1 MHLKF
6 GFGLGTEQRIL
17 TLYWNY
23 CPQPP
28 APLFILFQ
36 AVDFY
41 SSLSGRHPFCS
52 WERYALL
59 TIYKTPWS
67 SSPLGF
73 LLYLPVITVIMFS
86 WLLAVKYCYLTSNN
100 SRFIPTDTNKLRSVS
115 YMAASPTVSPG
126 LQRRAPT
133 KLLSFSSVHYW
144 WPWWTVCPLDLPEK
158 QSALLDLLTSHNTS
172 MLACPHP
179 SVSLFLSLPSSRTQ
193 AFALK
198 LGHHFL

>member
-115 YMAASPTVSPG
+115 YMAASPTISPG
-126 LQRRAPT
+126 LLRRAPT

-158 QSALLDLLTSHNTS
+158 ECSARSSHLTQYIHAGMPTS
-172 MLACPHP
+172 L
-179 SVSLFLSLPSSRTQ
+179 SLFIPFSTIFQDPSICT
-193 AFALK
+193 
-198 LGHHFL
+198 